1 MANST
6 FAYNNKTY
14 QTIKWCVQVVLPA
27 VATLYFALG
36 NVWAFPN
43 VEQVVGS
50 ITAVAT
56 FLGVSLGIST
66 HNYNKSISTMTPAT
80 FETIVDQVADKLRKQ
95 HVSES
100 VIDDVKQDMSSAVGD
115 TNGGITVQPKPD
127 GGIMFD
133 LVLNQDPS
141 DLQNM
146 SRVVFD
152 IQQK

>member
-14 QTIKWCVQVVLPA
+14 QMIKWCVQVVLPA

-66 HNYNKSISTMTPAT
+66 HNYHKSISPTTP
-80 FETIVDQVADKLRKQ
+80 
-95 HVSES
+95 
-100 VIDDVKQDMSSAVGD
+100 AVGD
-115 TNGGITVQPKPD
+115 TNGVINVQPKPD

>member
-6 FAYNNKTY
+6 FKYNDKTY

-50 ITAVAT
+50 ITAVAA
-56 FLGVSLGIST
+56 FLGVTLGISS
-66 HNYNKSISTMTPAT
+66 HNYNKSISTMTSAA
-80 FETIVDQVADKLRKQ
+80 FGTIIDQVADKLRNQ
-95 HVSES
+95 HVPEV
-100 VIDDVKQDMSSAVGD
+100 VIDDVKQDMHSAVGD
-115 TNGGITVQPKPD
+115 TNGVINVQPKPD

-152 IQQK
+152 IQKK